1 MDVLAEIM
9 DLLRTKGQFYGRI
22 ELTAPFGLE
31 FPGGKGIC
39 LIVTRGSCFLG
50 VDRQPLIP
58 LIGGDFVFLPAPAIY
73 TLRDTPKMRLRSV
86 LEVITPEAF
95 HRSGLITYGGGGTPT
110 SVVAGCFT
118 FASPEGELLVKHLP
132 PIIHLPAAGPHSTS
146 WFQSTLQFI
155 AAETAQDLPGS
166 AAIVDRLA
174 EVLFVQAMRSRTQSS
189 HLTGN
194 PSWLGALGDRQIG
207 EALRLMHA
215 EPGRAWTVSELAR
228 SVSMSR
234 SAFAAR
240 FRALVGETP
249 LYHLTQWRMVRA
261 GRMIREKRPMKLA
274 AIGSA
279 VGYESE
285 SSFGKVFRRVM
296 GISPGQYR
304 QRAEAAPGPDTG
316 AARDTGAL
324 FRTRSVARKPVA
336 KPGKQRHA

>member
-1 MDVLAEIM
+1 
-9 DLLRTKGQFYGRI
+9 
-22 ELTAPFGLE
+22 
-31 FPGGKGIC
+31 
-39 LIVTRGSCFLG
+39 
-50 VDRQPLIP
+50 
-58 LIGGDFVFLPAPAIY
+58 
-73 TLRDTPKMRLRSV
+73 
-86 LEVITPEAF
+86 
-95 HRSGLITYGGGGTPT
+95 
-110 SVVAGCFT
+110 
-118 FASPEGELLVKHLP
+118 
-132 PIIHLPAAGPHSTS
+132 
-146 WFQSTLQFI
+146 
-155 AAETAQDLPGS
+155 
-166 AAIVDRLA
+166 
-174 EVLFVQAMRSRTQSS
+174 
-189 HLTGN
+189 
-194 PSWLGALGDRQIG
+194 
-207 EALRLMHA
+207 MHA